1 VNSLNLK
8 VTRARV
14 LAPVAGSIINL
25 QVHTQGEAIS
35 SGAYLMDIVPRQ
47 APLVIEAE
55 LAAQDIDLVQ
65 AGNGARVR
73 LTSYNQRHLNP
84 LDARVTQVS
93 ADRFQDKQGAD
104 VYRLLLE
111 VDAQALARQPDIK
124 LYPGMPVQA
133 LILGKERSLMNY
145 LLTPVLAGVERSL
158 RE

>member
-1 VNSLNLK
+1 
-8 VTRARV
+8 
-14 LAPVAGSIINL
+14 
-25 QVHTQGEAIS
+25 
-35 SGAYLMDIVPRQ
+35 MPRK

-55 LAAQDIDLVQ
+55 LAAQDIDLVK

-84 LDARVTQVS
+84 LEARVTQVS

-111 VDAQALARQPDIK
+111 VDAQALARQPEIK

-133 LILGKERSLMNY
+133 LILGKERTLMNY